1 MANQQG
7 FSAAAGVGSLAKLFA
22 HFDRTKM
29 YDKDG
34 NLKYVKYDNLT
45 VRGFDRRT
53 NTSEIDPSRTHLNYN
68 LAPEREGGQA
78 AFVERRL
85 AEIYVHKSALKNAV
99 VDWAVTL
106 PALDQYEGRERE
118 FFQVCYDRLVKK
130 FGEENVV
137 SAYVHWDETT
147 PHMHFVYMPIVP
159 DKKHEQGFKLSKKD
173 SNTVRYTVIE
183 NGRRVEKENSA
194 AFSAY
199 VHFILDQA
207 VCTEMGF
214 ERSGITL
221 TPDERTRKR
230 AAKYEMTM
238 PEYKEVQQMLAQTRA
253 EVTAETERL
262 ESVRR
267 SITSIQGEIDRV
279 EGEIGIEERRI
290 EELDERNRQAR
301 GRIEDLRDRIAAF
314 ADRAV
319 NRLEMLVKRGDAAF
333 RRLCGSGEKAPDGP
347 RSAAAPYRTRKQEKT
362 SLAGDRARVTQP
374 GGRTGTTRG
383 RGWKR

>member
-7 FSAAAGVGSLAKLFA
+7 FSATAGVGSLAKIFA

-99 VDWAVTL
+99 VDWVVTL

-199 VHFILDQA
+199 IHHILDEA
-207 VCTEMGF
+207 VCESMGF
-214 ERSGITL
+214 ERSGVSL
-221 TPDERTRKR
+221 SNEERVEKR
-230 AAKYEMTM
+230 TTKYEMTM
-238 PEYKEVQQMLAQTRA
+238 PEFKEANRMLEQARNNLASVVA
-253 EVTAETERL
+253 ETEQATERL
-262 ESVRR
+262 ERLRR
-267 SITSIQGEIDRV
+267 TEAQAREDIAKIDRRIN
-279 EGEIGIEERRI
+279 ETRSRI
-290 EELDERNRQAR
+290 ERLRERITAAADKTIERL
-301 GRIEDLRDRIAAF
+301 RI
-314 ADRAV
+314 
-319 NRLEMLVKRGDAAF
+319 LVKRGDAAF
-333 RRLCGSGEKAPDGP
+333 QRLCSSGEKAPDGP
-347 RSAAAPYRTRKQEKT
+347 RSAAVPYRTKTQEKT

-374 GGRTGTTRG
+374 DGRTGATRG
-383 RGWKR
+383 RAWKR